1 MSNKKVTNTCK
12 VLQIVTQGPS
22 DETVHKKNLNT
33 VVVMSNFILPNMSLV
48 SSQKVGSHLKCK
60 TL

>member
-1 MSNKKVTNTCK
+1 MSNKKVTNICK
-12 VLQIVTQGPS
+12 VLQIVTQSPS
-22 DETVHKKNLNT
+22 DETVHKIFLNT

-48 SSQKVGSHLKCK
+48 SSQKVGYHLKCK